1 MVSLSAEV
9 FLAKLFPQ
17 KGHLFSTLISWVAGA
32 ARALQMLC
40 KPLTPPP
47 RPRRP
52 MNTVTQLHSD
62 QSLMIQPLRP
72 SKPATAAQHLLVLAI
87 GAAIWPRHFHHPP
100 RAN

>member
-40 KPLTPPP
+40 KALTPPAP
-47 RPRRP
+47 E
-52 MNTVTQLHSD
+52 VCDLKASKD
-62 QSLMIQPLRP
+62 KVLR
-72 SKPATAAQHLLVLAI
+72 
-87 GAAIWPRHFHHPP
+87 
-100 RAN
+100 